1 MRPPNQARPSRR
13 WESAIGSG
21 NSRRSTPKS
30 RKMALLPEPNENVMA
45 LPGSER
51 LKLKAEVLEY
61 PGGMPSG
68 IGFILTL

>member
-1 MRPPNQARPSRR
+1 
-13 WESAIGSG
+13 
-21 NSRRSTPKS
+21 
-30 RKMALLPEPNENVMA
+30 MALLPEPNENVMA